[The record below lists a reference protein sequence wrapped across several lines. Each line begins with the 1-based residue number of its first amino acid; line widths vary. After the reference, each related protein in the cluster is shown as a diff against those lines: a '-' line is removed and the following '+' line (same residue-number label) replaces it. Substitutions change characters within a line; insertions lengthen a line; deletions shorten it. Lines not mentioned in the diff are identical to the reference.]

1 MLVQLLW
8 KTVWGIL
15 KKLKIELP
23 GDPAM
28 PLLVIY
34 LKEMKTGY
42 QRGYC
47 TPMFFC
53 SIVYN
58 SQDRKQPKD
67 SSVNKWIKK
76 MWDMHSLE
84 YYSVTRKKEILS
96 LTTLE
101 WTLSPLNA

>member
-23 GDPAM
+23 GGPAM

-47 TPMFFC
+47 TPIFFAALFT
-53 SIVYN
+53 IAKIGN
-58 SQDRKQPKD
+58 NLKIHQ
-67 SSVNKWIKK
+67 
-76 MWDMHSLE
+76 
-84 YYSVTRKKEILS
+84 
-96 LTTLE
+96 
-101 WTLSPLNA
+101 